1 LGRSTEGLSA
11 VAHARRHARGDL
23 GREPVELRAERLA
36 LGVKRRALAWD
47 EADARD
53 QLLRLLG
60 DGARWAIWA
69 EPNIRR
75 MHAPRGTDNTR
86 LREFKAI
93 VWAGSPETPGQRL
106 SVWARGREE
115 ARRLIEDQH
124 GPEIMAFLTD
134 EEDVE
139 RTRRR

>member
-1 LGRSTEGLSA
+1 MSLSTRVFSA
-11 VAHARRHARGDL
+11 FVWTEDASRPSRRL
-23 GREPVELRAERLA
+23 TV
-36 LGVKRRALAWD
+36 VAWD

-53 QLLRLLG
+53 QLRRLLG

-75 MHAPRGTDNTR
+75 MHAPRGTVNTR

-106 SVWARGREE
+106 SVWARSREE
-115 ARRLIEDQH
+115 ARRLIEGQH

>member
-1 LGRSTEGLSA
+1 LT
-11 VAHARRHARGDL
+11 V
-23 GREPVELRAERLA
+23 V
-36 LGVKRRALAWD
+36 AWD

-53 QLLRLLG
+53 QLLRMLG
-60 DGARWAIWA
+60 AGTRCAVWV
-69 EPNIRR
+69 EPDIRR
-75 MHAPRGTDNTR
+75 IYAPPGHVNTR

-106 SVWARGREE
+106 SVWARGCEE
-115 ARRLIEDQH
+115 AQRLIEDQH
-124 GPEIMAFLTD
+124 GGVTLAILTD

>member
-1 LGRSTEGLSA
+1 MSLSTRVFSA
-11 VAHARRHARGDL
+11 FVWTEDASRPSRRL
-23 GREPVELRAERLA
+23 TV
-36 LGVKRRALAWD
+36 VAWD

-75 MHAPRGTDNTR
+75 MHAPRGTVNTR

-106 SVWARGREE
+106 SVWARGHEE

-124 GPEIMAFLTD
+124 GPEIMAILTD

>member
-1 LGRSTEGLSA
+1 MSPPTRAFSAFVWTEDAS
-11 VAHARRHARGDL
+11 R
-23 GREPVELRAERLA
+23 PSQRLT
-36 LGVKRRALAWD
+36 VVAWD
-47 EADARD
+47 EADAHD
-53 QLLRLLG
+53 QLLALLS

-75 MHAPRGTDNTR
+75 MHAPRGYVNTR

-93 VWAGSPETPGQRL
+93 VWAGSPETPGRRL
-106 SVWARGREE
+106 SVWARGYEE
-115 ARRLIEDQH
+115 ARRRIEDQH
-124 GPEIMAFLTD
+124 GSVIMAFVTD

>member
-1 LGRSTEGLSA
+1 MRLSTRSFSAFVWTEDGS
-11 VAHARRHARGDL
+11 R
-23 GREPVELRAERLA
+23 PSQRLT
-36 LGVKRRALAWD
+36 VVAWD
-47 EADARD
+47 EADAHN

-60 DGARWAIWA
+60 DGARWAIWG

-75 MHAPRGTDNTR
+75 MHAPRGTVNTR

-106 SVWARGREE
+106 SVWARSRKE
-115 ARRLIEDQH
+115 ARRRIEDQ
-124 GPEIMAFLTD
+124 GDGVTLAFVTD